1 MGISA
6 ALPTFLHV
14 TLFISSLG
22 RKIKITLFPNKAT
35 EPTSKDDALKD

>member
-14 TLFISSLG
+14 TLFISSLL
-22 RKIKITLFPNKAT
+22 RKIKIILSPKKAT
-35 EPTSKDDALKD
+35 GSVSKDEVLKD